1 MPVGASDPIVD
12 RVRAKLLQR
21 STLGIVKYGTT
32 LDMNPAHLR
41 EWVNHAQEEVMDLA
55 CYLERILMELEGK

>member
-1 MPVGASDPIVD
+1 MTDPVVG

-21 STLGIVKYGTT
+21 SQVGIAKYGTT

-41 EWVNHAQEEVMDLA
+41 EWVNHAQEEAMDLA
-55 CYLERILMELEGK
+55 CYLERILMELDKA